1 MKTIRIILH
10 KLVFLLLFCAILS
23 GCSASSPVYSYTEF
37 NTMDSKSYAISQC
50 TNTAGFTSVEI
61 PTEFQGAPVQYILDE
76 AFENLIHIESLQMK
90 TIIDIYPEAFKGC
103 RRLKRIDFGCVET
116 ISSWA
121 FDGCD
126 SLEVVYLPETLK
138 RIESGAF
145 SRCKN
150 LIEVH
155 FMGNPEYLEAP
166 FDEGMEITIY
176 GSAGSI
182 VEEYAIQNGF
192 NFVESKE

>member
-138 RIESGAF
+138 
-145 SRCKN
+145 KLN
-150 LIEVH
+150 L
-155 FMGNPEYLEAP
+155 AP
-166 FDEGMEITIY
+166 LADAKI
-176 GSAGSI
+176 
-182 VEEYAIQNGF
+182 
-192 NFVESKE
+192 